1 MRFLIDKIEINE
13 GRFLADWELDHRLD
27 KLKEKYKFKTT
38 ILRDENQITTE
49 VNTIRIS
56 NMKQLKEFIE
66 DFGDITITQDSGYY
80 FDIGCPRIIISDD
93 SSYDYEPDLTDEDR
107 VECVILAN
115 NGAGYFD
122 ELGMYHSYSYYE

>member
-1 MRFLIDKIEINE
+1 MRFLIDKMETDE
-13 GRFLADWELDHRLD
+13 GRFLADWEYDYRLD

-93 SSYDYEPDLTDEDR
+93 NCYDDEPPLTDDER
-107 VECVILAN
+107 VEYVILVN

-122 ELGMYHSYSYYE
+122 QEGKYHSYSCCE